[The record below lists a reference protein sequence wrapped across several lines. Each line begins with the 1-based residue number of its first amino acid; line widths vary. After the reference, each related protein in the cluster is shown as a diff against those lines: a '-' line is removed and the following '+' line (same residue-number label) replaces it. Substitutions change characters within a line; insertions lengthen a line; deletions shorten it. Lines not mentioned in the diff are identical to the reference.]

1 MLASSLPASLLLV
14 GVPQIAREA
23 AEVRLEVRL
32 ETVSMFVRGWIFGM
46 SAVLAVFEGVW
57 FGFGGLLSKIAWL
70 E

>member
-1 MLASSLPASLLLV
+1 LLASSLPASLLSV

-46 SAVLAVFEGVW
+46 SAVLAVFEGCLVW
-57 FGFGGLLSKIAWL
+57 FWGLV